1 MQLVESVVPVWHRV
15 SMAHEY
21 PLRVAAQ
28 LLNISR
34 QTLAKRLK
42 ARGLEPERRVVR
54 GTVTCWVTQE
64 QMDEAMLELHEPG
77 QHPAHTQQPASTP
90 AVTQQHPT
98 GTQVATPH
106 RLLQENSPAAV
117 AVLEAAAPAA
127 SPLPVGAAPAAAG
140 VPVGASEVATL
151 REQLEVA
158 VAARMKAEALLA
170 AAEKIEKATGTRCDK
185 LEARLAHQD
194 GEMAS
199 LRLELGEQRGLA
211 QSLQLMLTG
220 GAAAERA
227 HQRKSW
233 WGRMLGR

>member
-1 MQLVESVVPVWHRV
+1 MQTDQEQLVPVADAAQRLGITRQSLDGRLRTRGIKPHRIV
-15 SMAHEY
+15 RAG
-21 PLRVAAQ
+21 RVAVLLDQAQIRAAMQEPTYDQAASLPAQ
-28 LLNISR
+28 LRPQLHG
-34 QTLAKRLK
+34 ADV
-42 ARGLEPERRVVR
+42 GLIAAEPEAASAEAGLSRADLEAERAQIAQERARMLAEVQALQQRVMR
-54 GTVTCWVTQE
+54 A
-64 QMDEAMLELHEPG
+64 EAMLE
-77 QHPAHTQQPASTP
+77 
-90 AVTQQHPT
+90 
-98 GTQVATPH
+98 
-106 RLLQENSPAAV
+106 
-117 AVLEAAAPAA
+117 
-127 SPLPVGAAPAAAG
+127 
-140 VPVGASEVATL
+140 
-151 REQLEVA
+151 
-158 VAARMKAEALLA
+158 

>member
-1 MQLVESVVPVWHRV
+1 MQLVESVVLVWHRV

-98 GTQVATPH
+98 GTQVAPPH
-106 RLLQENSPAAV
+106 RLLQGNSPAAV
-117 AVLEAAAPAA
+117 AVLEA
-127 SPLPVGAAPAAAG
+127 AAPAAAG

>member
-1 MQLVESVVPVWHRV
+1 MQLVESAVLVWHRV

-77 QHPAHTQQPASTP
+77 QHP
-90 AVTQQHPT
+90 T
-98 GTQVATPH
+98 GTQVAPPH

-117 AVLEAAAPAA
+117 AVLEAAATAA

-220 GAAAERA
+220 GAAIDRM
-227 HQRKSW
+227 HQRKAW
-233 WGRMLGR
+233 WRRLLGR